1 MLGDVACFFMVGG
14 EWVVGKGVKGGS
26 KGGEGG
32 RERWAE
38 AEGRRQ
44 QGDLYTLFLYRSPW
58 RQKRRRKEGTAQ
70 IDQQERDEG

>member
-1 MLGDVACFFMVGG
+1 MVDEVLGDVACFLMVGG

-44 QGDLYTLFLYRSPW
+44 
-58 RQKRRRKEGTAQ
+58 KRRRLEGTAQ